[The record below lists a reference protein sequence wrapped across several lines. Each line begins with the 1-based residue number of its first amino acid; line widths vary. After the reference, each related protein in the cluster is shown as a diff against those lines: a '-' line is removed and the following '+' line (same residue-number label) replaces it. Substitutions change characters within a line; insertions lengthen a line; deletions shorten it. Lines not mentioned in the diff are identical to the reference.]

1 MRTPA
6 VMIIGIVLASCG
18 LVLDLVSTVAPNWRE
33 VRNIKGGA
41 QDEVLQQGIWDICQ
55 AFDASR
61 TLKCGQTDEDYFKE
75 QVITSAKGLMIAS
88 LIVTMAGIVVASLG
102 IRCWEETPNLLVAGL
117 GGILIFI
124 SGILCIIPIAWYTSL
139 LNTIN
144 ASDSDIRVGYCIFLG
159 YIGSCFMFVGGG
171 ALAVCLFQLW
181 LRKKEKPPNSYLNK
195 YYNNAT
201 SPSLLNTINAS
212 DSDIRVGYCIFLG
225 YIGSC
230 FMFVG
235 GGALT
240 VCLFQLWLRKKE
252 KPPNSYLNK
261 YYNNATSP
269 RSFVNTVDVPD
280 FIRHQ
285 QPAHFPSSRVPG
297 RSTEVCD
304 FKGRPTQVAL
314 QQTIATDFRTNRLF
328 YADF

>member
-33 VRNIKGGA
+33 VRNIPGA
-41 QDEVLQQGIWDICQ
+41 ARDEVLQQGIWDICQ
-55 AFDASR
+55 SFDASR
-61 TLKCGQTDEDYFKE
+61 TLKCGQTDEEYFKQ
-75 QVITSAKGLMIAS
+75 QVITSAKGLMVAS

-102 IRCWEETPNLLVAGL
+102 IRCWEETPNLLLAGL

-124 SGILCIIPIAWYTSL
+124 SGVMCIIPIAWYTSL
-139 LNTIN
+139 LNTN
-144 ASDSDIRVGYCIFLG
+144 KASGSDIRVGYCI
-159 YIGSCFMFVGGG
+159 V
-171 ALAVCLFQLW
+171 
-181 LRKKEKPPNSYLNK
+181 
-195 YYNNAT
+195 
-201 SPSLLNTINAS
+201 
-212 DSDIRVGYCIFLG
+212 LG

-240 VCLFQLWLRKKE
+240 VCLFQ
-252 KPPNSYLNK
+252 K
-261 YYNNATSP
+261 YYKNATSP
-269 RSFVNTVDVPD
+269 RSFINTVDVPN
-280 FIRHQ
+280 FIRYK
-285 QPAHFPSSRVPG
+285 QPAHFPSRVPG

-304 FKGRPTQVAL
+304 FTGRPTQVAPH
-314 QQTIATDFRTNRLF
+314 QTIATDFSTNRPF

>member
-18 LVLDLVSTVAPNWRE
+18 LVLDLVSTVAPKWRE
-33 VRNIKGGA
+33 VRNILGAA

-61 TLKCGQTDEDYFKE
+61 TLRCGQTDENYFKE
-75 QVITSAKGLMIAS
+75 QVVTSAKGLMIAS

-117 GGILIFI
+117 GGILIII
-124 SGILCIIPIAWYTSL
+124 SGILCIIPVAWYTSL
-139 LNTIN
+139 LNSIK
-144 ASDSDIRVGYCIFLG
+144 ASGSDIRVGYCI
-159 YIGSCFMFVGGG
+159 V
-171 ALAVCLFQLW
+171 
-181 LRKKEKPPNSYLNK
+181 
-195 YYNNAT
+195 
-201 SPSLLNTINAS
+201 
-212 DSDIRVGYCIFLG
+212 LG

-240 VCLFQLWLRKKE
+240 VCLFQLCLRKKE
-252 KPPNSYLNK
+252 MPPNSYLNK
-261 YYNNATSP
+261 HYNYPTSP
-269 RSFVNTVDVPD
+269 RSFINTVDVHD

-285 QPAHFPSSRVPG
+285 QPAHFPSASAPRI
-297 RSTEVCD
+297 STDVCD
-304 FKGRPTQVAL
+304 FTGRHAQVAT
-314 QQTIATDFRTNRLF
+314 QQTIATDFSTNQLF